1 MGGDAPPILK
11 RIILLLA
18 LLFLIG
24 GAEARISG
32 IDSSGDNGC
41 VCHGGQ
47 DDISV
52 TIDGFPEYFESNIS
66 YPITITIESDIPEL
80 EDAATGGFR
89 LLVSDGN
96 TSIVGGQELDGGI
109 THTNE
114 SNSQRIWNGTWTAPE
129 SQTGYAEVILHGNAV
144 NGNDD
149 FTGDEWR
156 SISMIVPGMDYE
168 GDAIP
173 SDVSGEL
180 TPMEIAIGSL
190 AVILLAAL
198 AWNSSRE

>member
-1 MGGDAPPILK
+1 MYPLIVK

-18 LLFLIG
+18 LLFLVS

-52 TIDGFPEYFESNIS
+52 SIDGFPERFESNVTYS
-66 YPITITIESDIPEL
+66 ITITIESDIPVTEG
-80 EDAATGGFR
+80 AASGGFR

-96 TSIVGGQELDGGI
+96 TSIVDGQELDGGI

-114 SNSQRIWNGTWTAPE
+114 SNSQRSWNGTWVAPE
-129 SQTGYAEVILHGNAV
+129 SQTGYAEIILHGNAV
-144 NGNDD
+144 DGNGD

-156 SISMIVPGMDYE
+156 SLSMIVPGMDYE
-168 GDAIP
+168 GDAVP
-173 SDVSGEL
+173 SDVSGKL
-180 TPMEIAIGSL
+180 TSMEIAIGSL
-190 AVILLAAL
+190 AVILLAVL
-198 AWNSSRE
+198 AWNSSRD

>member
-1 MGGDAPPILK
+1 MYPLIVK
-11 RIILLLA
+11 RIILLLT

-52 TIDGFPEYFESNIS
+52 SIEGFPERFESNVT
-66 YPITITIESDIPEL
+66 YPITITIESDIPVAEG
-80 EDAATGGFR
+80 AASGGFR

-109 THTNE
+109 THTND
-114 SNSQRIWNGTWTAPE
+114 SNSQRSWNGTWVAPE
-129 SQTGYAEVILHGNAV
+129 SQNVHAEIILYGNAV
-144 NGNDD
+144 DGNGDV
-149 FTGDEWR
+149 TGDEWR
-156 SISMIVPGMDYE
+156 SLSMIVPGMDYE
-168 GDAIP
+168 GDAVP
-173 SDVSGEL
+173 SDVSGKL
-180 TPMEIAIGSL
+180 TSMEITIGSL
-190 AVILLAAL
+190 AVILLAVL
-198 AWNSSRE
+198 AWNSSRD